1 MAYKTQRLKE
11 LEQLMDKL
19 QMMKI
24 KAKERTDKVEGSINE
39 FKLHI
44 QKEKDRIV
52 MLNLDKTK

>member
-11 LEQLMDKL
+11 LELNLEKL
-19 QMMKI
+19 QMLKI
-24 KAKERTDKVEGSINE
+24 SNKQRIDKIETSIDQ
-39 FKLHI
+39 FKLII

>member
-11 LEQLMDKL
+11 LELNLEKL
-19 QMMKI
+19 QMLKI
-24 KAKERTDKVEGSINE
+24 SNKQKIDKIETSIDQ
-39 FKLHI
+39 FKLII